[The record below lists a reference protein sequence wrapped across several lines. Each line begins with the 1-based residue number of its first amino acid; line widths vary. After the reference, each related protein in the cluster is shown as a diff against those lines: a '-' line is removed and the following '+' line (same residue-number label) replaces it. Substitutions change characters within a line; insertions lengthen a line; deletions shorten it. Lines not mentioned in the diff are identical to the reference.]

1 MAKVPMTPEGIAALR
16 AELDNLKRVERMKVV
31 REIEEARAHGDLRE
45 NAEYHAAKDK
55 QGFVEG
61 RIREVEGKL
70 AHAEV
75 IDVTQFEG
83 TRVIFGSTVTI
94 FDFATDEESTY
105 KIVGDDEA
113 DLKSGKIS
121 FSSPIAKAL
130 IGKTEGD
137 EVTIVTP
144 GGKREVEII
153 SVEYV

>member
-1 MAKVPMTPEGIAALR
+1 MKAAKVVDPASQPSR
-16 AELDNLKRVERMKVV
+16 DVV
-31 REIEEARAHGDLRE
+31 RFGAT
-45 NAEYHAAKDK
+45 
-55 QGFVEG
+55 VE
-61 RIREVEGKL
+61 L
-70 AHAEV
+70 A
-75 IDVTQFEG
+75 
-83 TRVIFGSTVTI
+83 
-94 FDFATDEESTY
+94 DEEDNRRILT
-105 KIVGDDEA
+105 IVGDDEA